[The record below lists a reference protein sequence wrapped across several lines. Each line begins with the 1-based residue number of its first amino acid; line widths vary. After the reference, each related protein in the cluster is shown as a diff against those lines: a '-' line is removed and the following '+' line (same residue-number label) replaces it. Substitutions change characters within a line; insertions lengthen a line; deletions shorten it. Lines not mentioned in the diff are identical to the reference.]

1 MLSVNLRLCT
11 GMKTEIAQEGL
22 PCGVKRLKPPQKK
35 KKKKERLRPQQ
46 SFQPDSGGNHIKM
59 VETWQAA
66 NIITIASFSFFFLFL
81 SIPVSN
87 VHVCF
92 HYSSS
97 LGMKGI
103 QLDDVK
109 KANAET

>member
-1 MLSVNLRLCT
+1 MWFR
-11 GMKTEIAQEGL
+11 KAKA
-22 PCGVKRLKPPQKK
+22 PAKFPA
-35 KKKKERLRPQQ
+35 RLR
-46 SFQPDSGGNHIKM
+46 GNHIKM

-66 NIITIASFSFFFLFL
+66 NIITLASFSFFFLFL

-87 VHVCF
+87 VHACF

-103 QLDDVK
+103 QLDDVER
-109 KANAET
+109 ANAET

>member
-1 MLSVNLRLCT
+1 MTCCAVCKPEALYWNENRDCS
-11 GMKTEIAQEGL
+11 GEIAVWFRKAKA
-22 PCGVKRLKPPQKK
+22 PAKFPA
-35 KKKKERLRPQQ
+35 RLR
-46 SFQPDSGGNHIKM
+46 GNHIKM

-66 NIITIASFSFFFLFL
+66 NIITLASFSFFCLFL

-87 VHVCF
+87 VHACF

-103 QLDDVK
+103 QLDDVER
-109 KANAET
+109 ANAET